1 MKMKLIKSVPAK
13 REGRINHTIRINDG
27 MTIVIQTTGHH
38 GAGRAKPA
46 TIWMGD
52 ESVSKKYDGR
62 VITSE
67 SSEARI
73 IAAARLTLPDDAPY
87 IGADIHRAY
96 NCLSAAAER
105 LVLESKRGEMEAA
118 IMRSLD
124 AELAMSLRAGDD
136 VWPAAWAATY
146 AQKIARQTF
155 KLALSD
161 DDAAALAARWMD
173 ALPERERCQI
183 AA

>member
-1 MKMKLIKSVPAK
+1 MKLIKSVPAK

-62 VITSE
+62 VVTSK

-73 IAAARLTLPDDAPY
+73 VAAARMSLPDDAPY

-105 LVLESKRGEMEAA
+105 LVRESKRGEMDAA
-118 IMRSLD
+118 IMRSLN
-124 AELAMSLRAGDD
+124 AEMAMSLLAGDD
-136 VWPAAWAATY
+136 AWPATWPATY
-146 AQKIARQTF
+146 AQKVARQTF
-155 KLALSD
+155 KLTLSD
-161 DDAAALAARWMD
+161 DDAAALAARWMST
-173 ALPERERCQI
+173 LPERERRQI

>member
-1 MKMKLIKSVPAK
+1 MKLIKSAPAK
-13 REGRINHTIRINDG
+13 RDGRINHTIRINDG

-52 ESVSKKYDGR
+52 EGVSKKYDGR
-62 VITSE
+62 VVTSE

-73 IAAARLTLPDDAPY
+73 IAAARLSLPDDAPY

-96 NCLSAAAER
+96 NCLSAAAEQ
-105 LVLESKRGEMEAA
+105 LVHESKRDEMDAA
-118 IMRSLD
+118 IMRSLN
-124 AELAMSLRAGDD
+124 AEMAMSLLAGDNA
-136 VWPAAWAATY
+136 WPATWAATY
-146 AQKIARQTF
+146 AQKVARQTF

-161 DDAAALAARWMD
+161 DDAAALAARWMST
-173 ALPERERCQI
+173 LPERERRQI